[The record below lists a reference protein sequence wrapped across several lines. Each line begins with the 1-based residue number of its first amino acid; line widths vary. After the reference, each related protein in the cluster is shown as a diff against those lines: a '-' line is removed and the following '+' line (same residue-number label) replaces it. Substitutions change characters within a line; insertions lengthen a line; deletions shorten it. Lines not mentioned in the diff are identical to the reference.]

1 MTADQEIVEN
11 EWTAG
16 VHEGKKVMTR
26 PLQAT
31 EQIFDSGEESWPVKF
46 TISLNLRDSGFD
58 QNLFTQRLRL
68 AWQWLALEYPQTTA
82 TTSEGKFVT
91 RLLDGSEEQE
101 EWLQKTFNVVEGTNA
116 EEYDVLSNIPN
127 HAMLY
132 YFPTSSQVTLV
143 SPHVSIEATGALK
156 MFNLLMDRAI
166 NHDSIEKNYQPRAD
180 HLPASL
186 EQALDIHSANEQHQK
201 LVGDALMEC
210 EKTQPSLADESQPAS
225 DNEIKEKGYRGHQVL
240 TFTPEE
246 TSRIIEKS
254 KQSGIS
260 VTSFVF
266 AALLE
271 FLTELETNEK
281 SSYYT
286 SFDIYNMRTVLP
298 DALANSP
305 FAFYGAFWPTVIE
318 TPKGDAKTILKNVD
332 SHLKEAA
339 KHLRNDAHPSVDEA
353 SKALKPMALACQQIF
368 QVLAQ
373 DPEGL
378 RPSPNISSFGVCENY
393 LNRSYGSVQ
402 ITDFNVST
410 KSSSPQCP
418 GFAYSF
424 RNRLNFGTT
433 YSRRF
438 HSDAQM
444 AERNQGIR
452 NKMLQILDLDL

>member
-31 EQIFDSGEESWPVKF
+31 EQIFASGEENWPVKF
-46 TISLNLRDSGFD
+46 TISFNLRDSEFD
-58 QNLFTQRLRL
+58 QSLFTQRLRL
-68 AWQWLALEYPQTTA
+68 AWLWLALEFPQTTT
-82 TTSEGKFVT
+82 TTSDGKFVT
-91 RLLDGSEEQE
+91 HLLSGSEQQE

-116 EEYDVLSNIPN
+116 EKYDLLSEIPN
-127 HAMLY
+127 YAVLY
-132 YFPTSSQVTLV
+132 YFPTSSQVAVV

-156 MFNLLMDRAI
+156 MFNLLMDRAV

-186 EQALDIHSANEQHQK
+186 EQALDLHNTKEEHQK
-201 LVGDALMEC
+201 LAWDALAEC
-210 EKTQPSLADESQPAS
+210 EKTQPSLADESQPAPEK
-225 DNEIKEKGYRGHQVL
+225 EIKEKGYRGHQIL

-260 VTSFVF
+260 VTSFMF

-271 FLTELETNEK
+271 FLTELETNK
-281 SSYYT
+281 DSAYYT

-318 TPKGDAKTILKNVD
+318 TPKGDVKTILKNVD
-332 SHLKEAA
+332 SHLKKAA
-339 KHLRNDAHPSVDEA
+339 SHLRNDGHPSVDEA
-353 SKALKPMALACQQIF
+353 SKALKPMALTCQQIF
-368 QVLAQ
+368 QFLAQ
-373 DPEGL
+373 DPESL

-402 ITDFNVST
+402 VTDFNVST
-410 KSSSPQCP
+410 RSLSPQCP
-418 GFAYSF
+418 GFAYTF
-424 RNRLNFGTT
+424 RNRLNFGST

-444 AERNQGIR
+444 AERNQRIR
-452 NKMLQILDLDL
+452 NKMLEILDLDL

>member
-298 DALANSP
+298 DTLANSP